1 MVSFQNKLVAIGN
14 LYLIYIFAMNILPN
28 KLKAISSIETIY
40 LIYMFNFFKTKINF
54 AHKISHFKNKFIH
67 HPIGKPNKS
76 KNMIC
81 KFGKVTSWIFALY
94 LLLRHQNFNRFVNKT
109 SKMSKIKNQQKLQ
122 LSNYK
127 NIFWIIA
134 LIVIITPIVLLQ
146 EDISK

>member
-14 LYLIYIFAMNILPN
+14 LYLIYIFAMKKLPN
-28 KLKAISSIETIY
+28 KLMAISSIETIY

-94 LLLRHQNFNRFVNKT
+94 LLLRHQNFNRFVN
-109 SKMSKIKNQQKLQ
+109 IRVIFFGLL
-122 LSNYK
+122 LSLMNLNATIYLLP
-127 NIFWIIA
+127 IF
-134 LIVIITPIVLLQ
+134 LI
-146 EDISK
+146 EYRYISKLKLKFI